1 MELFDGKKNGLL
13 LNFRRLD
20 LRIFDETPT
29 FKNQLFGELLKEK
42 KGLLLN
48 FRIFDETS
56 YF

>member
-42 KGLLLN
+42 K
-48 FRIFDETS
+48 D
-56 YF
+56 YY